1 MNLNTT
7 YCFDEFVVLRHIN
20 YSSKLGDHFKITE
33 ILFLFPQK
41 HHNARVLCV
50 EIKKNMKDITDVIDE
65 QGVLKSV
72 RAFAYSDLSHP
83 FSYVQFV
90 NNEPPEK

>member
-1 MNLNTT
+1 M
-7 YCFDEFVVLRHIN
+7 
-20 YSSKLGDHFKITE
+20 
-33 ILFLFPQK
+33 
-41 HHNARVLCV
+41 RVLCV
-50 EIKKNMKDITDVIDE
+50 EIKENMKDITDVIDE

-90 NNEPPEK
+90 NNEPPEKWKVKARLSLSWCTDWFQYLHMS

>member
-1 MNLNTT
+1 M
-7 YCFDEFVVLRHIN
+7 
-20 YSSKLGDHFKITE
+20 
-33 ILFLFPQK
+33 
-41 HHNARVLCV
+41 RVLCV
-50 EIKKNMKDITDVIDE
+50 EIKENMKDITDVIDE